1 MVLFLD
7 CPKDAL
13 TKRLLE
19 RGKTSG
25 RADDNIESVLKRF
38 DTFETESLPV
48 VEELDKL
55 GMVGVQLIYR
65 VCTFIEAGLQV
76 KKERRPKYIPWL
88 TVNRTQNLQEE
99 KTNKR
104 RK

>member
-48 VEELDKL
+48 VEELGKL
-55 GMVGVQLIYR
+55 GMVGGQPFPRVHLLKLACRSKKEEQNIYR
-65 VCTFIEAGLQV
+65 G
-76 KKERRPKYIPWL
+76 
-88 TVNRTQNLQEE
+88 
-99 KTNKR
+99 
-104 RK
+104 